1 MNLDEENRVNNL
13 RKVLLGDSIR
23 DTFPIFAKYGQKR
36 LCFLDSAAS
45 TQKPK
50 CVIDRLTDFY
60 SNEYSNI
67 LRGAYE
73 LSANATIRYEE
84 ARSRISNFIGS
95 KSSDSIVFT
104 RGTTE
109 SINLVSYAL
118 EDYFNEGDV
127 ILLTIAEHHSNI
139 VPWQFLAKRKNLKL
153 VYAKINNNY
162 NLDIEDF
169 YNKVKEFKPR
179 LIAATMCSNVLG
191 SVFPVKDIISG
202 AKSVNALVLLDGA
215 QYVAHNKVNVNK
227 LDVDFLCFSGHK
239 MYGPTGIG
247 VLYAKRE
254 LLEMMKPFQG
264 GGEMISEV
272 TLDDTTFADIPYKFE
287 AGTPAIAE
295 VIALGEAVNFINQV
309 GIENIYEHEKSVFE
323 YAISRLSSISYV
335 DMYSSK
341 SSNDSGS
348 VISFNIDGVHPHD
361 FASIAD
367 NFGVQ
372 IRSGFHCAM
381 PLLNYLKVNATN
393 RISLGMY
400 SDKQDIDMLIDAI
413 LESRKIFKVN

>member
-1 MNLDEENRVNNL
+1 
-13 RKVLLGDSIR
+13 
-23 DTFPIFAKYGQKR
+23 
-36 LCFLDSAAS
+36 
-45 TQKPK
+45 
-50 CVIDRLTDFY
+50 
-60 SNEYSNI
+60 
-67 LRGAYE
+67 
-73 LSANATIRYEE
+73 
-84 ARSRISNFIGS
+84 
-95 KSSDSIVFT
+95 
-104 RGTTE
+104 
-109 SINLVSYAL
+109 
-118 EDYFNEGDV
+118 
-127 ILLTIAEHHSNI
+127 
-139 VPWQFLAKRKNLKL
+139 
-153 VYAKINNNY
+153 
-162 NLDIEDF
+162 
-169 YNKVKEFKPR
+169 
-179 LIAATMCSNVLG
+179 MCSNVLG